1 MTISNSE
8 ADKEAKFKKYEDYGQ
23 REGNG
28 AAARPGFFYD
38 LVCDARPNQDTI
50 SLDVS
55 DAEISW
61 DRYARASARGAS
73 MIGGMKSPAN
83 DQAAKDS
90 RDVRISETR
99 TFIKMGSIAYVDAV
113 EVMDRAMKRI
123 KQERQDGTL
132 KCKPTDAMLAVAREQ
147 CKPAWQSVPLDDA
160 TIEQVIQPKVANEKK
175 EEDRLDKIREELER
189 ITKKFGETDEINNA
203 IAYVQKRIDDLGGTT
218 RAKRAQAS
226 LNKKRK

>member
-1 MTISNSE
+1 MTTSNSQ
-8 ADKEAKFKKYEDYGQ
+8 ADKEARFKQFEDYGN
-23 REGNG
+23 REGAG

-38 LVCDARPNQDTI
+38 LVCSARPSQEHI
-50 SLDVS
+50 PLDVS
-55 DAEISW
+55 DAETSW
-61 DRYARASARGAS
+61 DRYAKASARGAS
-73 MIGGMKSPAN
+73 MIGGIKQASS

-99 TFIKMGSIAYVDAV
+99 TFLKMGSIAYVDAV
-113 EVMDRAMKRI
+113 EVMSRAMERI
-123 KQERQDGTL
+123 KRERLDGTL

-147 CKPAWQSVPLDDA
+147 CKPAWQSVPLDDETIA
-160 TIEQVIQPKVANEKK
+160 TVIQPKVANEKK

-189 ITKKFGETDEINNA
+189 IVKKFGETDEVNNA
-203 IAYVQKRIDDLGGTT
+203 IAYVTKRIDDLGGTT

>member
-1 MTISNSE
+1 MTSNSE
-8 ADKEAKFKKYEDYGQ
+8 ADKEARFKQFEDYGN
-23 REGNG
+23 REGAG

-38 LVCDARPNQDTI
+38 LVCSARPSQDHI
-50 SLDVS
+50 PLDVF
-55 DAEISW
+55 DAETSW
-61 DRYARASARGAS
+61 DRYARASAKGAS

-99 TFIKMGSIAYVDAV
+99 TFLKMGSIAYVDAV
-113 EVMDRAMKRI
+113 EVMSRAMQRI

-132 KCKPTDAMLAVAREQ
+132 RIKPTDAMLAVAREQ
-147 CKPAWQSVPLDDA
+147 CKPAWQSVPLDDETIA
-160 TIEQVIQPKVANEKK
+160 TVIQPKAANEKK

-189 ITKKFGETDEINNA
+189 VVKKFGETDELNNA